1 MPGIEQVGLK
11 CRQRE
16 PVFTPL
22 KAPLRRPP
30 SIPERS
36 SLRPLF
42 IASLRRL
49 LKAPFLVRVKP
60 ALPASFW
67 VLRRTPL
74 LAPILAAQ
82 QRPLLV
88 LEQALLQPLHFAP
101 HRASFRYPPDAGVVA
116 SLRRSRDHGP
126 GDGRLTTRLALES
139 A

>member
-11 CRQRE
+11 RRQQE
-16 PVFTPL
+16 PVLTPL
-22 KAPLRRPP
+22 KAPLRLPL

-36 SLRPLF
+36 SLQPLL
-42 IASLRRL
+42 IASPQRP

-60 ALPASFW
+60 TLLAALR
-67 VLRRTPL
+67 VLRWTPL

-82 QRPLLV
+82 QRPLLAP
-88 LEQALLQPLHFAP
+88 EQALLQSPHFAP
-101 HRASFRYPPDAGVVA
+101 VPVTLLRPPDAGVVA

-126 GDGRLTTRLALES
+126 GDGRLTTRLAPEG